1 MLRKAKINEAQRR
14 KQAESIRQRGI
25 EQMAEHDPSATD
37 ESQAISGC
45 GADPGAGRADAKRNS
60 RILVKTKKCINLIE
74 RNLRL
79 MRLGKYLSSLTK
91 PELEELRDL
100 LNLSDDEYPI
110 FEELSHGRSKVYIS
124 DQCKICVSTVDN
136 RIRAIR
142 KKLERLQNGGV
153 TGG

>member
-1 MLRKAKINEAQRR
+1 MIAHCLF
-14 KQAESIRQRGI
+14 
-25 EQMAEHDPSATD
+25 EQSGTFKN

-45 GADPGAGRADAKRNS
+45 GADPGARRADAKRNS